1 MPIGQSKWNEGWISR
16 SEPRLLAGMSIWGY
30 PLRTQVEIS
39 PTSHVSA
46 GRGNWPKAA
55 VGGLFARVAKGPYLI
70 KEQISAQ
77 SRESMTE
84 FEFQRSAS

>member
-1 MPIGQSKWNEGWISR
+1 MPTGLFKWNGGWISG
-16 SEPRLLAGMSIWGY
+16 SEPRLLAGVSIWGY

-46 GRGNWPKAA
+46 GWGNWPKAA

-70 KEQISAQ
+70 
-77 SRESMTE
+77 
-84 FEFQRSAS
+84 